1 MADSH
6 WRHTANVTSISIF
19 GFTKLDAR
27 AFVPFPFLLVV
38 KSWYLVI
45 LGIIFLVFFGI
56 ISRKGYPFSTFRRKI
71 RTMLTG
77 PTKTVRRIR

>member
-1 MADSH
+1 MADNH
-6 WRHTANVTSISIF
+6 WRHTANITTVNLF
-19 GFTKLDAR
+19 GVLKLDAR
-27 AFVPFPFLLVV
+27 AFAPFPLLLVI

-56 ISRKGYPFSTFRRKI
+56 ISRKGYPFSTFKRKI